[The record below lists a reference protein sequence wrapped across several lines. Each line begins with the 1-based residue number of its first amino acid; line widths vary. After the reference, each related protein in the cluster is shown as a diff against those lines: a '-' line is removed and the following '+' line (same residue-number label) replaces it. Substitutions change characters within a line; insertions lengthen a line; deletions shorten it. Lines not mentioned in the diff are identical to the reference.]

1 MLVDAETLG
10 SFAGYIGSLFVFGFT
25 IVRVLDKKAEDRQN
39 RMEHRH
45 QEEMNAIRQD
55 IADKHSHN
63 GNEMKNLHSRV
74 NDVKEKYVRQ
84 EVHDRDI
91 ALMRSSLTEFRSE
104 IKQDLTTGIAAFN
117 GGLSA
122 MRKDFTEHLMK
133 LSERNNSN

>member
-1 MLVDAETLG
+1 MNAESLA

-25 IVRVLDKKAEDRQN
+25 IVRVLDKKAGDRQN
-39 RMEHRH
+39 RMERRH

-55 IADKHSHN
+55 IVDKHYRSN
-63 GNEMKNLHSRV
+63 SEMKNLHARV
-74 NDVKEKYVRQ
+74 NDVKDKYVRQ

-104 IKQDLTTGIAAFN
+104 IRRDLTTGIATFN

>member
-1 MLVDAETLG
+1 MNAESLA

-25 IVRVLDKKAEDRQN
+25 IVRVLDKKAGDRQN
-39 RMEHRH
+39 RMERRH

-55 IADKHSHN
+55 IVDKHYHSN
-63 GNEMKNLHSRV
+63 SEMKNLHARV

-104 IKQDLTTGIAAFN
+104 IKRDLTTGIATFN
-117 GGLSA
+117 EGLSA